1 MFTKSVAHRQLSQ
14 VTDHTSPPAQLTQPH
29 PTSTHDLP
37 HEASP
42 PSSPSPSPLPSPTL
56 TRQRLVNCIDIST
69 SLPPDDD
76 HLVPT
81 TEAHDATVQDLS
93 AYDIERF
100 SPNIYLELAP
110 EGVPASLLVDSNE
123 LSLTLPVV
131 TMPDTSTPPPCL
143 PNHWVETSSP
153 NIATSVDTV
162 NITAAPVFDKHLYN
176 S

>member
-1 MFTKSVAHRQLSQ
+1 M
-14 VTDHTSPPAQLTQPH
+14 
-29 PTSTHDLP
+29 
-37 HEASP
+37 
-42 PSSPSPSPLPSPTL
+42 
-56 TRQRLVNCIDIST
+56 NCIDIST

-81 TEAHDATVQDLS
+81 TEALDASHTVQDLS
-93 AYDIERF
+93 AYDTQRF

-131 TMPDTSTPPPCL
+131 TMPDTSTLPRL

>member
-1 MFTKSVAHRQLSQ
+1 M
-14 VTDHTSPPAQLTQPH
+14 
-29 PTSTHDLP
+29 
-37 HEASP
+37 
-42 PSSPSPSPLPSPTL
+42 
-56 TRQRLVNCIDIST
+56 DIST

-81 TEAHDATVQDLS
+81 TEAYDANNPVQDLS
-93 AYDIERF
+93 AYDTERS
-100 SPNIYLELAP
+100 SPNIRLELAP

-123 LSLTLPVV
+123 LSLTLPVM
-131 TMPDTSTPPPCL
+131 TMPDTSTLPPRL
-143 PNHWVETSSP
+143 PNHRVDTSSP